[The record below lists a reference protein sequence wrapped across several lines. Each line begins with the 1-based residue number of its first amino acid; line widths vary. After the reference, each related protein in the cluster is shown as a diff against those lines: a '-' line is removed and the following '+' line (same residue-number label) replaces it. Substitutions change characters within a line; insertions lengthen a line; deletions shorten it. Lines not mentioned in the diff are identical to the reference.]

1 MSYYYKGKRY
11 TKKQSP
17 VKRAVKRV
25 ASRAWQSI
33 QGGHLDGHREPEHYV
48 EQTMR
53 EVQSK
58 LDDAGEKGKDEA
70 K

>member
-1 MSYYYKGKRY
+1 M
-11 TKKQSP
+11 
-17 VKRAVKRV
+17 KRAVKRV